1 MSETEEIPQPEQ
13 TEQNEPVEP
22 VETTPVV
29 EKVKRERSEAQK
41 AVLEKAR
48 AKGLE
53 VRLQKAKERKE
64 AKENALREVENKY
77 KKVLEIEKFEPE
89 PEPETEIE
97 PEPPVKP
104 DPVEPPREPTPE
116 PAEPTP
122 VVPDFEWKDKRL
134 TYRI

>member
-1 MSETEEIPQPEQ
+1 MTETEEIPQPEQ
-13 TEQNEPVEP
+13 TEP

-29 EKVKRERSEAQK
+29 EKVKKERSEKQK
-41 AVLEKAR
+41 AVLEIAR

-64 AKENALREVENKY
+64 AKEAALKGVENKY

-89 PEPETEIE
+89 PDPET
-97 PEPPVKP
+97 EPPVKP

>member
-1 MSETEEIPQPEQ
+1 MTETEEIPQPEPTQ
-13 TEQNEPVEP
+13 QNEPVEP
-22 VETTPVV
+22 VENTPVV

-64 AKENALREVENKY
+64 AKENALKEVENKY
-77 KKVLEIEKFEPE
+77 KKVVEIEKFEPE
-89 PEPETEIE
+89 PDPEPEVE

-104 DPVEPPREPTPE
+104 E
-116 PAEPTP
+116 PAELPREATP
-122 VVPDFEWKDKRL
+122 DPPEPVLPDFEWKDKRL

>member
-13 TEQNEPVEP
+13 TEQTEPVEP

-53 VRLQKAKERKE
+53 VRLQKAKERQNGKANS
-64 AKENALREVENKY
+64 AKKAKKSTPKKTSPTKKKTSETKPVRKLYVGQRIAKY
-77 KKVLEIEKFEPE
+77 FDGIAYKGGKYHHKCLNLSPLSCSKVVL
-89 PEPETEIE
+89 
-97 PEPPVKP
+97 
-104 DPVEPPREPTPE
+104 
-116 PAEPTP
+116 
-122 VVPDFEWKDKRL
+122 L
-134 TYRI
+134 

>member
-1 MSETEEIPQPEQ
+1 MTETEEIPQPEPTQ
-13 TEQNEPVEP
+13 PVEPVEP

-64 AKENALREVENKY
+64 AKENALKEVENKY
-77 KKVLEIEKFEPE
+77 KKVVEIEKFEPE
-89 PEPETEIE
+89 PDPEPEVE

-104 DPVEPPREPTPE
+104 E
-116 PAEPTP
+116 PAELPREATP
-122 VVPDFEWKDKRL
+122 DPPEPVLPDFEWKDKRL
-134 TYRI
+134 MYRI